1 MLCSNEGEDTGGRSR
16 QRVVLTRRPTE
27 LLVDSNQFFGHW
39 EIDDSRSMAGGKNDV
54 DVDAAVHVLAP
65 DDAAVASL
73 LA

>member
-1 MLCSNEGEDTGGRSR
+1 
-16 QRVVLTRRPTE
+16 
-27 LLVDSNQFFGHW
+27 
-39 EIDDSRSMAGGKNDV
+39 MAGGKNDV